1 VFQSPHDDAVQRVLW
16 QLEARVL
23 LQALNVDQGTHELG
37 VQQGLVG
44 QPLDV
49 FGCVGVDMLQRA
61 GELVVEPLDERHHA
75 AGDAEDLA
83 FANRR
88 KLVVVLPLLGIL
100 DDDNLVVVLE
110 DLKELAVFLVRTGM
124 C

>member
-49 FGCVGVDMLQRA
+49 LGCVGVDVLQRA
-61 GELVVEPLDERHHA
+61 GELVVEPLDKGHDA

-83 FANRR
+83 FANRGQ
-88 KLVVVLPLLGIL
+88 LVVVLPLLGVL

-110 DLKELAVFLVRTGM
+110 DLEQLAVLLVRAGI